1 MSANCLEWRTL
12 FSHQKKIMYNF
23 LRHGRIHRRERRKE
37 LKEKKKKKFTHIVE
51 KKMEYK
57 TMETVEWKTRIF
69 F

>member
-1 MSANCLEWRTL
+1 MSANCLEWRT
-12 FSHQKKIMYNF
+12 FFYFHTKKIMYNF
-23 LRHGRIHRRERRKE
+23 NTREDTPKREKKRIERKE
-37 LKEKKKKKFTHIVE
+37 KKFTHIVE